1 MKLQR
6 KHRLHGLYGPTQ
18 DFRRVN
24 FLYSAKLG
32 WFRLCMR
39 YGFAVVWFLILHI
52 KAFSVSY
59 VFFLLQCSLLSY
71 KSHKTQNK
79 YFIVWM
85 NHQNNH
91 QINHSSSGFAICMV
105 DIHWSPLAILSKTRF
120 KNNLYLL
127 ASEYGTDSLFNVSR
141 MEKNICILSYSKF
154 SFNVFRMENNS
165 YSEFWAQ
172 VHVEH
177 LF

>member
-1 MKLQR
+1 MLWSWSYK
-6 KHRLHGLYGPTQ
+6 KSTSLHGLYGPTQ

-32 WFRLCMR
+32 WFRL
-39 YGFAVVWFLILHI
+39 YGMDLPQCGTWSSILRRFHD
-52 KAFSVSY
+52 SY
-59 VFFLLQCSLLSY
+59 VFFVLQCSLLSY

-105 DIHWSPLAILSKTRF
+105 DVHWSPLAILYKTRF
-120 KNNLYLL
+120 KNSICYQANTVQTVYLMYL
-127 ASEYGTDSLFNVSR
+127 GWKRIYAS
-141 MEKNICILSYSKF
+141 
-154 SFNVFRMENNS
+154 
-165 YSEFWAQ
+165 
-172 VHVEH
+172 
-177 LF
+177 

>member
-1 MKLQR
+1 MLSIYGLDFIQR

-39 YGFAVVWFLILHI
+39 YGFAVVWYLILHI

-59 VFFLLQCSLLSY
+59 VFFVLQCSLLSY

-105 DIHWSPLAILSKTRF
+105 DVHWSPLAILYKTRF
-120 KNNLYLL
+120 KNSICYQANTVQTVYLMYL
-127 ASEYGTDSLFNVSR
+127 GWKR
-141 MEKNICILSYSKF
+141 IICILSYS
-154 SFNVFRMENNS
+154 
-165 YSEFWAQ
+165 EF
-172 VHVEH
+172 
-177 LF
+177 LFWTLILIQ

>member
-39 YGFAVVWFLILHI
+39 YGFAVVWYLILHI

-59 VFFLLQCSLLSY
+59 VFFVLQCSLLSY

-105 DIHWSPLAILSKTRF
+105 DVHCMISSSNSLQNTFQKQ
-120 KNNLYLL
+120 YLL
-127 ASEYGTDSLFNVSR
+127 PSEYGTDSLFNVYR
-141 MEKNICILSYSKF
+141 MEKNICILSYSDF
-154 SFNVFRMENNS
+154 SFNVVRMENNT

-177 LF
+177 

>member
-1 MKLQR
+1 MLWSWSYK
-6 KHRLHGLYGPTQ
+6 KSTSLHGLHGPTQ

-39 YGFAVVWFLILHI
+39 YGFAVVWYLILHI

-59 VFFLLQCSLLSY
+59 VFFVLQCSLLSY

-91 QINHSSSGFAICMV
+91 QINRSSLGFAICMV
-105 DIHWSPLAILSKTRF
+105 DIHWSPLAILYKTRF
-120 KNNLYLL
+120 KNSICYQANTVQTVYLMYL
-127 ASEYGTDSLFNVSR
+127 GWKRIYAS
-141 MEKNICILSYSKF
+141 
-154 SFNVFRMENNS
+154 
-165 YSEFWAQ
+165 
-172 VHVEH
+172 
-177 LF
+177 